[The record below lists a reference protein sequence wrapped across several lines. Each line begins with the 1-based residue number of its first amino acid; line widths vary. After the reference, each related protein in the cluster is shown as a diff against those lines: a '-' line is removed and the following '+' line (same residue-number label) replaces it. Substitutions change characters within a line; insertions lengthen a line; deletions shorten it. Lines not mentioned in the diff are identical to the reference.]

1 MTELVAR
8 PAGYQSVDR
17 LSDID
22 EFEESFKYLSVVDK
36 TKCYYTLCKATIDT
50 TPMDTPPPQSPAR
63 NNMSSGLKTAQTEGP
78 QDHTTSLHHQ
88 PHEDEGIVVNNAHVE
103 SRQPEQS
110 QGTHG
115 CRIQT
120 PGLLLGLVIEFSPLL
135 FTKPWVFSFSHPWS
149 LSCPGFLFLP
159 HLAVIQP

>member
-1 MTELVAR
+1 MRR

-63 NNMSSGLKTAQTEGP
+63 NISSGLKTEQTEAGP
-78 QDHTTSLHHQ
+78 QDHATTLNHYQLH
-88 PHEDEGIVVNNAHVE
+88 DEGIVLNNAHEE

-110 QGTHG
+110 QCSGVYKS
-115 CRIQT
+115 R
-120 PGLLLGLVIEFSPLL
+120 
-135 FTKPWVFSFSHPWS
+135 
-149 LSCPGFLFLP
+149 
-159 HLAVIQP
+159 

>member
-1 MTELVAR
+1 MIGLVAR

-88 PHEDEGIVVNNAHVE
+88 PHDDEGIVVNNAHEE
-103 SRQPEQS
+103 SRQPEQN
-110 QGTHG
+110 QGTHT
-115 CRIQT
+115 CLIQT
-120 PGLLLGLVIEFSPLL
+120 PEV
-135 FTKPWVFSFSHPWS
+135 VF
-149 LSCPGFLFLP
+149 
-159 HLAVIQP
+159 